1 MPTADRWFIT
11 DQSSA
16 AKTFRGREIGRRWS
30 DNQPADN
37 LRPLSTPIFTTFSIS
52 EGIGRIW
59 GANFARAEFFV
70 CNRNSIC
77 EIINKW
83 FCSQNSATMTWV
95 HGNIWVQ
102 QSVNQSSAKFHKCI
116 LICVFSISLLKHS
129 QRSDWLEIF
138 YWINL
143 AENCCSSNRLNPTSN
158 HKDPPCLGQKGFSAG
173 HLDRNIPGLYYTQH

>member
-1 MPTADRWFIT
+1 MIVLNCYEYSDNLLFPFFHFHFLDMPTADRWFIT

-83 FCSQNSATMTWV
+83 FAVRT
-95 HGNIWVQ
+95 Q
-102 QSVNQSSAKFHKCI
+102 QQWWLTVREDINGKKRFLSGIARMRGGGLPMPEFLGPFFHHVFPYI
-116 LICVFSISLLKHS
+116 LTSISCYLIL
-129 QRSDWLEIF
+129 F
-138 YWINL
+138 
-143 AENCCSSNRLNPTSN
+143 
-158 HKDPPCLGQKGFSAG
+158 G
-173 HLDRNIPGLYYTQH
+173 HF

>member
-1 MPTADRWFIT
+1 MNVRIIVMIVMNCYEYSDKLLFPFFHFHFLDMPTADRWFIT

-83 FCSQNSATMTWV
+83 FCSQNSTTMTWV
-95 HGNIWVQ
+95 DGNILVQ
-102 QSVNQSSAKFHKCI
+102 QSVNQAGT
-116 LICVFSISLLKHS
+116 ICGTFVQRKSGIKIFVLFVFYVSRQIVTKMS
-129 QRSDWLEIF
+129 
-138 YWINL
+138 
-143 AENCCSSNRLNPTSN
+143 
-158 HKDPPCLGQKGFSAG
+158 
-173 HLDRNIPGLYYTQH
+173 